1 VTEFDNS
8 ILAFAFDQERTDPA
22 LDAKLFQFKPP
33 IGAKVVE
40 EGQ

>member
-1 VTEFDNS
+1 MEFR
-8 ILAFAFDQERTDPA
+8 FDQEKTDPP

-33 IGAKVVE
+33 VGAKVVE